1 VAARKDSAENEI
13 KTVSNY
19 HKLAEENN
27 TYRERPF
34 NDVIDKLMNIPM
46 SYHHGATASDAS

>member
-46 SYHHGATASDAS
+46 SYRHGATASDAS